1 MIPDIILDNYMNLM
15 LSSPVYLR
23 SNHPRPLRP
32 RLTPGQPLFLYFHGK
47 RKRFR
52 MNTYKSLSKQTTLS
66 AIRMNTYKK
75 PGGRVS
81 SQLGSFWLVR
91 KKARSRRIADFLLG
105 DEALKPLPF
114 VSETYQE

>member
-1 MIPDIILDNYMNLM
+1 MIPDIVLDNYMNLM

-75 PGGRVS
+75 PGGEGQLTTRV
-81 SQLGSFWLVR
+81 LLACT
-91 KKARSRRIADFLLG
+91 KKARSRRIADFLPG